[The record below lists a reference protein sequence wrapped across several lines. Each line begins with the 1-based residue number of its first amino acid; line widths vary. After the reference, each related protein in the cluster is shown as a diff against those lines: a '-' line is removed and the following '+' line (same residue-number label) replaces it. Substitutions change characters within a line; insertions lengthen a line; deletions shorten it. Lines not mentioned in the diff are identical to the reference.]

1 MKNSNLFPF
10 QRNRYFYG
18 KLLSVDDFELEQRY
32 MNDKRRL
39 VNRFLFG
46 PGIVTGLYVVDV
58 DEQTLSVEAGFAFD
72 TWGREVVVDKP
83 VLKKLSLIDG
93 YDHCIEENAETVYL
107 CMEYDEEETE
117 PVHNI
122 SGTLMAGENEGENSC
137 ARVREGY
144 RLFLTD
150 AEPEEIEKASLSA
163 EGYYRQSI
171 RVWQDDEV
179 KITQSIRRFV
189 RNGTQV
195 DLCVHVENKGR
206 STLAFSY
213 DVVLNGL
220 GTSEGKSRLTVAFDE
235 MAVERTGDYEL
246 HFPLNVNGVAGDV
259 AELTV
264 DPESVTYKISGAVS
278 DASFEGVLEAE
289 VVDISEVDALEQ
301 AYYRMPM
308 EKVAVQGYQSP
319 IYLAKITL
327 VSAMDTCV
335 IEKVENAP
343 FGQYV
348 SNQMLDKAKDNLR
361 GNNPQYVNTVSGA
374 PTGVMTGESESA
386 PATESVRIAQGMAEI
401 VIKGGGQR
409 GDKFFSQDI
418 THGLGLGRV
427 SVILGLERNSGKV
440 VYGSG
445 EIFENKE
452 DPGID
457 AEIAASVNEED
468 GSFVI
473 GARLLSGV
481 KGGRIRIHWTAFR
494 DAKDTA
500 DSKNE
505 KRIFI
510 KPNLL
515 ELAVRESHRLEA
527 VCENMVEKGV
537 SWSVREEGGFIDEPG
552 LYTAPNTPGVYEVVA
567 RSIAFPDV
575 KASIFVVV
583 RGE

>member
-1 MKNSNLFPF
+1 MKNSNYFPF

-58 DEQTLSVEAGFAFD
+58 DEQTVSVEAGFALD
-72 TWGREVVVDKP
+72 TWGREVIVDKP

-93 YDHCIEENAETVYL
+93 YDHCVESNADVVYL
-107 CMEYDEEETE
+107 CMEYDEEDTE

-122 SGTLMAGENEGENSC
+122 SGTLVAGEKEGETSC

-150 AEPEEIEKASLSA
+150 VEPDEQEKSSLSA
-163 EGYYRQSI
+163 EGFYRLST

-179 KITQSIRRFV
+179 KITQSVRRFM
-189 RNGTQV
+189 RTGTQAE
-195 DLCVHVENKGR
+195 LCVHIENRGR
-206 STLAFSY
+206 STIEVSY

-220 GTSEGKSRLTVAFDE
+220 STAEGKSRLTVSFDE
-235 MAVERTGDYEL
+235 KTVERTGEYEL
-246 HFPLNVNGVAGDV
+246 RFPIKVTGVAGDK

-264 DPESVTYKISGAVS
+264 DPESVAYRISGAAS
-278 DASFEGVLEAE
+278 DADFEGVMEAQL
-289 VVDISEVDALEQ
+289 VDISEVDALEQ

-327 VSAMDTCV
+327 VSGMDTYV
-335 IEKVENAP
+335 IESVENAP
-343 FGQYV
+343 FRQFV
-348 SNQMLDKAKDNLR
+348 SNTMLDAAKHGLR
-361 GNNPQYVNTVSGA
+361 MDLGGGSERVTV
-374 PTGVMTGESESA
+374 VSEAA
-386 PATESVRIAQGMAEI
+386 PAPGVAPVTEGTRIAHGMAEI

-418 THGLGLGRV
+418 THGLGLGHV
-427 SVILGLERNSGKV
+427 TVMLGLERKSGKV
-440 VYGSG
+440 VYGSQ

-452 DPGID
+452 DPGVD
-457 AEIAASVNEED
+457 AELAASVNEED

-473 GARLLSGV
+473 GARLLAGV
-481 KGGRIRIHWTAFR
+481 KSGRVRVHWTAFR

-515 ELAVRESHRLEA
+515 ELTVRESYRLEA
-527 VCENMVEKGV
+527 VCENMVEKSV
-537 SWSVREEGGFIDEPG
+537 SWSVREECGFIDETG
-552 LYTAPNTPGVYEVVA
+552 LYTAPNVAGVYEVVA
-567 RSIAFPDV
+567 RSVAFPDV

-583 RGE
+583 RES